1 MSDRPQRRNVP
12 LSYRGAAG
20 RELLVLAALLLGAS
34 AALLVVARG
43 QGTTRT
49 VVDAVPYEEYGVFD
63 YSAALGSGVYDGDE
77 LRAPQPLF
85 RRLGERLPLTYAYSV
100 RSHGPDDDIE
110 GGRGSYSLTAEVRQ
124 ANGWVRTVTLVPRA
138 DFEGPAF
145 TTAAVIDVSALAEF
159 IRRLEQDTG
168 YRAPQFSVRVRAHV
182 DFEATLR
189 GERIERALDQTLAF
203 TLNEFELR
211 LDREGTE
218 IERSERG
225 DVQFTIAVPRT
236 VPVPLLGTPVEVAR
250 LPGFARSGL
259 AAGAIVAALVGLASA
274 LDAVF
279 GPSRPPG
286 PSIPARYLKRVVDV
300 DPHAQPPPGGWVRL
314 HDLTALLRLAEQ
326 YQLPVLRAAR
336 DGQETYWVVSDSV
349 YLFGAPPAPQPLAVA
364 EQSGGFAPSAPR
376 VPSSLDTGSRTSGQD
391 ASKPVPAPPQ
401 PAAADAV
408 TPALDGPRGV
418 PVPRPARTAG
428 WFALGTPDV
437 DVVPD
442 QGSLGLTAW
451 PHRAGERPE
460 FGPVVDAAPPPLET
474 GTTVRVYWGGVWP
487 DDEEEAAA

>member
-49 VVDAVPYEEYGVFD
+49 VVDALPYEEYGVFD

-110 GGRGSYSLTAEVRQ
+110 GGEGSYSLTAEVRQ

-189 GERIERALDQTLAF
+189 GERIERVLDQTLAF

-236 VPVPLLGTPVEVAR
+236 VPVPLLGTPVEVVR
-250 LPGFARSGL
+250 LPGFARIGL
-259 AAGAIVAALVGLASA
+259 IAGAIVAALVGLASA
-274 LDAVF
+274 LDVVF

-326 YQLPVLRAAR
+326 YQLPVLHATRG
-336 DGQETYWVVSDSV
+336 GQETYWVVSDSV
-349 YLFGAPPAPQPLAVA
+349 YLFGGPPALPPLAAA
-364 EQSGGFAPSAPR
+364 EGSAPSAPR
-376 VPSSLDTGSRTSGQD
+376 VPSSLDTGSRASGQD
-391 ASKPVPAPPQ
+391 ASKPVPAPPP

-408 TPALDGPRGV
+408 TPALDGPREA
-418 PVPRPARTAG
+418 PIPRPARTAA
-428 WFALGTPDV
+428 WFALGTPDAEAP
-437 DVVPD
+437 PD
-442 QGSLGLTAW
+442 QGTLGLTTR
-451 PHRAGERPE
+451 PRAGERALSR
-460 FGPVVDAAPPPLET
+460 PVSNGAPPPLEA
-474 GTTVRVYWGGVWP
+474 GTTVRVYWGGVWREES
-487 DDEEEAAA
+487 DEEAAAA